1 MNPSPQIVECV
12 PNFSEGR
19 DAAKIDAIVEAIRSV
34 RGIAILDRES
44 DADHNRSVITF
55 AGPATAVVEA
65 AFRGVERAIGL
76 IDLRQH
82 KGVHPRIGACDV
94 VPFIPVEGVT
104 LDECVHLANELG
116 MRLWESLRVPVYLY
130 EAAAR
135 RPDRLNLENI
145 RRGQFEGLREEV
157 RTNPDRLPD
166 FGPNFEDAELHPSAG
181 ATVVGARKFLIAYNI
196 NLNTADVE
204 IAKRIAKAIRFSSG
218 GFRYVKSMGVPLAS
232 RNLAQVSMNL
242 TDFEQTPIHR
252 VFETVRAE
260 AARYGASIVGS
271 EIVGLIPKRAL
282 EMTAEW
288 YLQVENF
295 HPSLVLENRLA
306 EAAHMAGTKDGLNE
320 FLDELAAPTA
330 TPGGGSAAAAAAAMA
345 AALGAMVSGLAK
357 LPAHTFESDRKFF
370 AEAVKRDAASYD
382 GVRAAYKRPKEERA
396 PFVEQALYGAAVV
409 PLEVAEAATIL
420 KNRLRDLAAT
430 APAKFG
436 SDIETAQG
444 LAQAGIDGALANVRI
459 NIASMKDES
468 LAAPLRERLAKLS

>member
-1 MNPSPQIVECV
+1 MPQTIVESV

-19 DAAKIDAIVEAIRSV
+19 DASKVDAIVEAIRSV
-34 RGIAILDRES
+34 RGIAILDREM

-65 AFRGVERAIGL
+65 AYRGVERAVDL
-76 IDLRQH
+76 IDLRVH

-94 VPFIPVEGVT
+94 VPFVPVEGVT
-104 LDECVHLANELG
+104 LEDCVRLANELG
-116 MRLWESLRVPVYLY
+116 ARLWGNLHLPVYLY

-145 RRGQFEGLREEV
+145 RRGQFEGLRDEV

-166 FGPNFEDAELHPSAG
+166 FGEAELHPSAG

-260 AARYGASIVGS
+260 AARHGASIVGS

-306 EAAHMAGTKDGLNE
+306 EAATVNGLNE

-357 LPAHTFESDRKFF
+357 LPGDAFEADRKFF

-382 GVRAAYKRPKEERA
+382 AVRAAYKRPKDERA
-396 PFVEQALYGAAVV
+396 PFVEQALHGAAVV
-409 PLEVAEAATIL
+409 PLEVAEAAAAL
-420 KNRLRDLAAT
+420 KTRLGHLAAA

-436 SDIETAQG
+436 SDIETARG

-459 NIASMKDES
+459 NIESMKDES
-468 LAAPLRERLAKLS
+468 LIAPVRERLAKLS

>member
-1 MNPSPQIVECV
+1 MSRTIVEVV

-19 DAAKIDAIVEAIRSV
+19 DAAKVDAITEAIRSV
-34 RGIAILDRES
+34 RGIAILDREM
-44 DADHNRSVITF
+44 DADHNRSVVTF

-76 IDLRQH
+76 IDLRYH
-82 KGVHPRIGACDV
+82 TGVHPRVGAVDV
-94 VPFIPVEGVT
+94 VPFVPVEGVT
-104 LDECVHLANELG
+104 LEDCVRLANELG
-116 MRLWESLRVPVYLY
+116 MRLWESLQVPVYLY

-135 RPDRLNLENI
+135 RPDRINLENI
-145 RRGQFEGLREEV
+145 RRGQFEGLRDEV
-157 RTNPDRLPD
+157 RTNPNRHPD
-166 FGPNFEDAELHPSAG
+166 FGNAELHPSAG

-204 IAKRIAKAIRFSSG
+204 IAKRIAKGIRFSSG

-260 AARYGASIVGS
+260 AARHGASIVGS

-288 YLQVENF
+288 YLQLENF

-306 EAAHMAGTKDGLNE
+306 EAAHMAATTDATKDGLNE

-357 LPAHTFESDRKFF
+357 LPADVFESDRKFF

-382 GVRAAYKRPKEERA
+382 AVRAAYKRPKEERA
-396 PFVEQALYGAAVV
+396 PFVEQALHKAAEV
-409 PLEVAEAATIL
+409 PLEVAEAAMAL
-420 KNRLRDLAAT
+420 KNRLRDLAST
-430 APAKFG
+430 ASAKFG

-468 LAAPLRERLAKLS
+468 LAAPLRERLGKLS

>member
-1 MNPSPQIVECV
+1 VTRTIVECV

-19 DAAKIDAIVEAIRSV
+19 DAAKVDAIVESIRSV
-34 RGIAILDRES
+34 RGIAILDREL

-55 AGPATAVVEA
+55 AGPAGAVGEA

-82 KGVHPRIGACDV
+82 TGVHPRIGAADV
-94 VPFIPVEGVT
+94 VPFVPVEGVT
-104 LDECVHLANELG
+104 LEECVRIANELG
-116 MRLWESLRVPVYLY
+116 QRLWDRLRLPVYLY

-135 RPDRLNLENI
+135 RPDRVNLENI
-145 RRGQFEGLREEV
+145 RRGQFEGLRDDV
-157 RTNPDRLPD
+157 RANPDRLPD
-166 FGPNFEDAELHPSAG
+166 FGDAELHASAG

-196 NLNTADVE
+196 NLNTADLE
-204 IAKRIAKAIRFSSG
+204 IAKKIAKAIRFSSG

-252 VFETVRAE
+252 VFEAVRVE
-260 AARYGASIVGS
+260 AARYGAAIMGS

-288 YLQVENF
+288 YLQAENF
-295 HPSLVLENRLA
+295 HPRLVLENRLA
-306 EAAHMAGTKDGLNE
+306 ETATMNGGLNE

-345 AALGAMVSGLAK
+345 AALGAMVAGLAK
-357 LPAHTFESDRKFF
+357 LPSEAFEADRKFF
-370 AEAVKRDAASYD
+370 AEAVGRDAVSYE
-382 GVRAAYKRPKEERA
+382 GVRAAYKKPKDERGS
-396 PFVEQALYGAAVV
+396 FVEQALHEAARV
-409 PLEVAEAATIL
+409 PLEVAEAAAGL
-420 KNRLRDLAAT
+420 GGRLQALASK
-430 APAKFG
+430 APDKFG
-436 SDIETAQG
+436 SDIATAQS
-444 LAQAGIDGALANVRI
+444 LARAAIEGALANVRI

-468 LAAPLRERLAKLS
+468 AIAGLRERLARFQ

>member
-1 MNPSPQIVECV
+1 MPQTIVESV
-12 PNFSEGR
+12 PNFSEGC
-19 DAAKIDAIVEAIRSV
+19 DASKVDAIVEAIRSV
-34 RGIAILDRES
+34 RGIAILDREM

-65 AFRGVERAIGL
+65 AYRGVERAVDL
-76 IDLRQH
+76 IDLRVH

-94 VPFIPVEGVT
+94 VPFVPVEGVT
-104 LDECVHLANELG
+104 LEDCVRLANELG
-116 MRLWESLRVPVYLY
+116 ARLWGNLHLPVYLY

-145 RRGQFEGLREEV
+145 RRGQFEGLRDEV

-166 FGPNFEDAELHPSAG
+166 FGEAELHPSAG

-260 AARYGASIVGS
+260 AARHGASIVGS

-306 EAAHMAGTKDGLNE
+306 EAATVNGLNE

-357 LPAHTFESDRKFF
+357 LPGDAFEADRKFF

-382 GVRAAYKRPKEERA
+382 AVRAAYKRPKDERA
-396 PFVEQALYGAAVV
+396 PFVEQALHGAAVV
-409 PLEVAEAATIL
+409 PLEVAEAAAAL
-420 KNRLRDLAAT
+420 KTRLGHLAAA

-436 SDIETAQG
+436 SDIETARG

-459 NIASMKDES
+459 NIESMKDES
-468 LAAPLRERLAKLS
+468 LIAPVRERLAKLS

>member
-1 MNPSPQIVECV
+1 M
-12 PNFSEGR
+12 
-19 DAAKIDAIVEAIRSV
+19 
-34 RGIAILDRES
+34 
-44 DADHNRSVITF
+44 
-55 AGPATAVVEA
+55 
-65 AFRGVERAIGL
+65 
-76 IDLRQH
+76 
-82 KGVHPRIGACDV
+82 
-94 VPFIPVEGVT
+94 
-104 LDECVHLANELG
+104 
-116 MRLWESLRVPVYLY
+116 PVYLY

-135 RPDRLNLENI
+135 RPDRVNLENI
-145 RRGQFEGLREEV
+145 RRGQFEGLRDEV
-157 RTNPDRLPD
+157 RTNPDRRPD
-166 FGPNFEDAELHPSAG
+166 FGEAEMHPSAG

-252 VFETVRAE
+252 VFEAVRAE

-306 EAAHMAGTKDGLNE
+306 EATTVSGLNE

-357 LPAHTFESDRKFF
+357 LPTDAFEADRKFF
-370 AEAVKRDAASYD
+370 AEAVKRDAASYE
-382 GVRAAYKRPKEERA
+382 GVRAAYKRPKDERA
-396 PFVEQALYGAAVV
+396 PFVEQALYEAAVV
-409 PLEVAEAATIL
+409 PLEVAEFATGL

-468 LAAPLRERLAKLS
+468 AVAPLQERLGKLS

>member
-1 MNPSPQIVECV
+1 MPQTIVESV

-19 DAAKIDAIVEAIRSV
+19 DAAKVDAIIEAIRSV
-34 RGIAILDRES
+34 RGIAILDREL
-44 DADHNRSVITF
+44 DADHNRSVVTF

-76 IDLRQH
+76 IDLREH

-94 VPFIPVEGVT
+94 VPFVPVEGVT
-104 LDECVHLANELG
+104 LEDCVRLANELAQ
-116 MRLWESLRVPVYLY
+116 RLWERLRVPIYLY

-135 RPDRLNLENI
+135 RPDRVNLENI

-157 RTNPDRLPD
+157 RTNPDRRPD
-166 FGPNFEDAELHPSAG
+166 FGDAELHPSAG

-252 VFETVRAE
+252 VFEAVRAE

-306 EAAHMAGTKDGLNE
+306 EATTVNGLNE

-357 LPAHTFESDRKFF
+357 LPTDAFEGDRKFF

-382 GVRAAYKRPKEERA
+382 GVRAAYKRPKDERA
-396 PFVEQALYGAAVV
+396 PFVQQALHEAAAV
-409 PLEVAEAATIL
+409 PLEVAEAATAL
-420 KNRLRDLAAT
+420 KNRLRELAGA

-468 LAAPLRERLAKLS
+468 LVAPLRERLAKLP

>member
-1 MNPSPQIVECV
+1 M
-12 PNFSEGR
+12 
-19 DAAKIDAIVEAIRSV
+19 
-34 RGIAILDRES
+34 RGIAILDREL

-82 KGVHPRIGACDV
+82 TGVHPRIGAADV
-94 VPFIPVEGVT
+94 VPFVPVEGVT
-104 LDECVHLANELG
+104 LDDCVRLANELAQ
-116 MRLWESLRVPVYLY
+116 RLWERLQVPVYLY

-145 RRGQFEGLREEV
+145 RRGQFEGLRDEV
-157 RTNPDRLPD
+157 RTNPDRRPD
-166 FGPNFEDAELHPSAG
+166 FGEAELHPSAG

-252 VFETVRAE
+252 VFEAVRAE

-306 EAAHMAGTKDGLNE
+306 EAATVDGLNE

-357 LPAHTFESDRKFF
+357 LPAEAFEADRQFF
-370 AEAVKRDAASYD
+370 AAAVKRDAASYE
-382 GVRAAYKRPKEERA
+382 GVRAAYKRPKDERA
-396 PFVEQALYGAAVV
+396 PFVEQALHEAAAV
-409 PLEVAEAATIL
+409 PLEVAERATAL
-420 KNRLRDLAAT
+420 RERLRALAAT

-444 LAQAGIDGALANVRI
+444 LAQAGIEGALANVRI
-459 NIASMKDES
+459 NIASMKDQS
-468 LAAPLRERLAKLS
+468 LIAGLQERLAKLS

>member
-1 MNPSPQIVECV
+1 LTRTIVECV

-19 DAAKIDAIVEAIRSV
+19 DAAKVDSIIEAIRSV
-34 RGIAILDRES
+34 RGIVILDREM

-55 AGPATAVVEA
+55 AGPAAAVAEA

-82 KGVHPRIGACDV
+82 TGVHPRIGAADV
-94 VPFIPVEGVT
+94 VPFVPVEGVT
-104 LDECVHLANELG
+104 LEDCVRLAKELG
-116 MRLWESLRVPVYLY
+116 QRLWERLKVPVYLY

-135 RPDRLNLENI
+135 RPERVNLENI
-145 RRGQFEGLREEV
+145 RKGQFEGLREEV
-157 RTNPDRLPD
+157 RTNPERRPD
-166 FGPNFEDAELHPSAG
+166 FGEAELHASAG

-196 NLNTADVE
+196 NLNTADVD
-204 IAKRIAKAIRFSSG
+204 IAKRVAKAIRFSSG

-252 VFETVRAE
+252 VFEAVRTE
-260 AARYGASIVGS
+260 AARYGAQIVGS

-288 YLQVENF
+288 YLRVENF
-295 HPSLVLENRLA
+295 QPGLVLENRLA
-306 EAAHMAGTKDGLNE
+306 EATTMDGLNE

-345 AALGAMVSGLAK
+345 AALGAMVTGLAK
-357 LPAHTFESDRKFF
+357 LPTEAYEADRKFF
-370 AEAVKRDAASYD
+370 AEAVKRDAAAYD
-382 GVRAAYKRPKEERA
+382 SVRAAYKKPRDERA
-396 PFVEQALYGAAVV
+396 PFVEQALHEAAKV
-409 PLEVAEAATIL
+409 PLEVAEEAAAMGE
-420 KNRLRDLAAT
+420 RLRTLKLT

-436 SDIETAQG
+436 SDIDTAQG
-444 LAQAGIDGALANVRI
+444 LVAAAISGALANVRI
-459 NIASMKDES
+459 NLEGMKDEA
-468 LAAPLRERLAKLS
+468 LIAGIRQRLGKIQ

>member
-1 MNPSPQIVECV
+1 MPQTIVECV

-19 DAAKIDAIVEAIRSV
+19 DAAKVDAIVEAISSV
-34 RGIAILDRES
+34 RGIAILDREL
-44 DADHNRSVITF
+44 DADHNRSVVTF

-65 AFRGVERAIGL
+65 AFRGVERAITL
-76 IDLRQH
+76 IDLRH
-82 KGVHPRIGACDV
+82 HTGVHPRIGAADV
-94 VPFIPVEGVT
+94 VPFVPVEGVT
-104 LDECVHLANELG
+104 LEDCVRLANELG
-116 MRLWESLRVPVYLY
+116 ARLWERLRVPVYLY

-135 RPDRLNLENI
+135 RPDRVNLENI

-157 RTNPDRLPD
+157 RTNPDRRPD
-166 FGPNFEDAELHPSAG
+166 FGEAELHPSAG

-252 VFETVRAE
+252 VFEAVRAE

-306 EAAHMAGTKDGLNE
+306 EAAKVDGLNE
-320 FLDELAAPTA
+320 FLDDLAAPTA

-357 LPAHTFESDRKFF
+357 SPADAFESDRKLF

-382 GVRAAYKRPKEERA
+382 GVRAAYKRPKDERA
-396 PFVEQALYGAAVV
+396 PFVEQALHEAAEV
-409 PLEVAEAATIL
+409 PLEVAEAATLL

-430 APAKFG
+430 APPKFG

-468 LAAPLRERLAKLS
+468 LIAPLRERLGKLS

>member
-1 MNPSPQIVECV
+1 MPQTIVESV

-19 DAAKIDAIVEAIRSV
+19 DAAKVDAIIEAIRSV
-34 RGIAILDRES
+34 RGIAILDREL
-44 DADHNRSVITF
+44 DADHNRSVVTF

-76 IDLRQH
+76 IDLREH

-94 VPFIPVEGVT
+94 VPFVPVEGVT
-104 LDECVHLANELG
+104 LEDCVRLANELAQ
-116 MRLWESLRVPVYLY
+116 RLWERLRVPIYLY

-135 RPDRLNLENI
+135 RPDRVNLENI

-157 RTNPDRLPD
+157 RTNPDRRPD
-166 FGPNFEDAELHPSAG
+166 FGDAELHPSAG

-252 VFETVRAE
+252 VFEAVRAE

-306 EAAHMAGTKDGLNE
+306 EATTVNGLNE

-357 LPAHTFESDRKFF
+357 LPTDTFEADRKFF

-382 GVRAAYKRPKEERA
+382 GVRAAYKRPKDERA
-396 PFVEQALYGAAVV
+396 PFVQQALHEAAAV
-409 PLEVAEAATIL
+409 PLEVAEAATAL
-420 KNRLRDLAAT
+420 KNRLRELAGA

-468 LAAPLRERLAKLS
+468 LVAPLRERLAKLP

>member
-1 MNPSPQIVECV
+1 MPQTIVESV
-12 PNFSEGR
+12 PNFSEGC
-19 DAAKIDAIVEAIRSV
+19 DASKVDAIVEAIRSV
-34 RGIAILDRES
+34 RGIAILDREM

-65 AFRGVERAIGL
+65 AYRGVERAVDL
-76 IDLRQH
+76 IDLRVH

-94 VPFIPVEGVT
+94 VPFVPVEGVT
-104 LDECVHLANELG
+104 LEDCVRLANELG
-116 MRLWESLRVPVYLY
+116 ARLWGNLHLPVYLY

-145 RRGQFEGLREEV
+145 RRGQFEGLRDEV

-166 FGPNFEDAELHPSAG
+166 FGEAELHPSAG

-260 AARYGASIVGS
+260 AARHGASIVGS

-306 EAAHMAGTKDGLNE
+306 EAATVNGLNE

-345 AALGAMVSGLAK
+345 AALGAMVAGLAK
-357 LPAHTFESDRKFF
+357 LPGDAFEADRKFF

-382 GVRAAYKRPKEERA
+382 AVRAAYKRPKDERA
-396 PFVEQALYGAAVV
+396 PFVEQALHGAAVV
-409 PLEVAEAATIL
+409 PLEVAEAAAAL
-420 KNRLRDLAAT
+420 KTRLGHLAAA

-436 SDIETAQG
+436 SDIETARG

-459 NIASMKDES
+459 NIESMKDES
-468 LAAPLRERLAKLS
+468 LIAPVRERLAKLS

>member
-1 MNPSPQIVECV
+1 MKRLVECV

-19 DAAKIDAIVEAIRSV
+19 DASKIDAIVAAMREV
-34 RGIAILDRES
+34 PGVYLLDRES
-44 DADHNRSVITF
+44 DADHNRSVVTI
-55 AGPATAVVEA
+55 AGEPQAVAEA
-65 AFRGVERAIGL
+65 ALRGVGKAAEL
-76 IDLRQH
+76 IDLTRH
-82 KGVHPRIGACDV
+82 SGAHPRMGATDV
-94 VPFIPVEGVT
+94 VPFIPVEGLT
-104 LDECVHLANELG
+104 IEDCVALAKKVGREI
-116 MRLWESLRVPVYLY
+116 WERYRIPVYFY
-130 EAAAR
+130 EAAAQ
-135 RPDRLNLENI
+135 RPERTNLENI
-145 RRGQFEGLREEV
+145 RKGQFEGLLAEV
-157 RTNPDRLPD
+157 PKNPERAPD
-166 FGPNFEDAELHPSAG
+166 IGDARLHPTAG

-260 AARYGASIVGS
+260 AARYGVAIVGS

-295 HPSLVLENRLA
+295 HPSLVLENRLV
-306 EAAHMAGTKDGLNE
+306 EAATVNGLNE

-357 LPAHTFESDRKFF
+357 LPAETFESDRRFF
-370 AEAVKRDAASYD
+370 AEAVQRDAASYD
-382 GVRAAYKRPKEERA
+382 GVRAAYKRPKDERA
-396 PFVEQALYGAAVV
+396 PFVEQALHKAAVV
-409 PLEVAEAATIL
+409 PLEVAEAATAL
-420 KNRLRDLAAT
+420 KIRLRDLAAAT
-430 APAKFG
+430 PAKFG
-436 SDIETAQG
+436 SD
-444 LAQAGIDGALANVRI
+444 
-459 NIASMKDES
+459 
-468 LAAPLRERLAKLS
+468 

>member
-1 MNPSPQIVECV
+1 MPQTIVECV

-19 DAAKIDAIVEAIRSV
+19 DAAKVDAIVEAIRSV
-34 RGIAILDRES
+34 RGIAILDREM
-44 DADHNRSVITF
+44 DADHNRSVVTF
-55 AGPATAVVEA
+55 AGPATSVVEA
-65 AFRGVERAIGL
+65 AYRGVERAVGL
-76 IDLRQH
+76 IDLRAH
-82 KGVHPRIGACDV
+82 KGVHPRIGAVDV
-94 VPFIPVEGVT
+94 VPFVPVEGVT
-104 LDECVHLANELG
+104 LEDCVRLANELG
-116 MRLWESLRVPVYLY
+116 MRLWESLQVPVYLY

-135 RPDRLNLENI
+135 RPDRINLENI
-145 RRGQFEGLREEV
+145 RRGQFEGLRDEV
-157 RTNPDRLPD
+157 RTNPNRLPD
-166 FGPNFEDAELHPSAG
+166 FGDAELHPTAG

-260 AARYGASIVGS
+260 AARHGASIVGS

-282 EMTAEW
+282 EVTAEW

-306 EAAHMAGTKDGLNE
+306 EATTVDGFNE

-357 LPAHTFESDRKFF
+357 LPTGAFESDRKFF

-396 PFVEQALYGAAVV
+396 PFVEQALHQAAEV
-409 PLEVAEAATIL
+409 PLEVAEAAMAL

-430 APAKFG
+430 ASAKFG

-468 LAAPLRERLAKLS
+468 LMAPLRERLGKLS

>member
-1 MNPSPQIVECV
+1 MV
-12 PNFSEGR
+12 
-19 DAAKIDAIVEAIRSV
+19 
-34 RGIAILDRES
+34 
-44 DADHNRSVITF
+44 TF
-55 AGPATAVVEA
+55 AGPPRPWSEA

-82 KGVHPRIGACDV
+82 TGVHPRIGAADV
-94 VPFIPVEGVT
+94 VPFVPVEGVT
-104 LDECVHLANELG
+104 LEDCVRLANELG
-116 MRLWESLRVPVYLY
+116 AAPLGAPARAGVLY

-135 RPDRLNLENI
+135 RPDRVNLENI
-145 RRGQFEGLREEV
+145 RRGQFEGLRDEV
-157 RTNPDRLPD
+157 RTNPDRRPD
-166 FGPNFEDAELHPSAG
+166 FGEAELHPSAG

-242 TDFEQTPIHR
+242 TDFEQTPMHR
-252 VFETVRAE
+252 VFEAVRAE

-306 EAAHMAGTKDGLNE
+306 EAATVDGLNE

-357 LPAHTFESDRKFF
+357 LARRCFRSRSQVLRRSG
-370 AEAVKRDAASYD
+370 EARR
-382 GVRAAYKRPKEERA
+382 G
-396 PFVEQALYGAAVV
+396 
-409 PLEVAEAATIL
+409 IL
-420 KNRLRDLAAT
+420 
-430 APAKFG
+430 
-436 SDIETAQG
+436 
-444 LAQAGIDGALANVRI
+444 
-459 NIASMKDES
+459 
-468 LAAPLRERLAKLS
+468 

>member
-1 MNPSPQIVECV
+1 
-12 PNFSEGR
+12 
-19 DAAKIDAIVEAIRSV
+19 
-34 RGIAILDRES
+34 
-44 DADHNRSVITF
+44 
-55 AGPATAVVEA
+55 
-65 AFRGVERAIGL
+65 
-76 IDLRQH
+76 
-82 KGVHPRIGACDV
+82 
-94 VPFIPVEGVT
+94 
-104 LDECVHLANELG
+104 
-116 MRLWESLRVPVYLY
+116 VYLY

-135 RPDRLNLENI
+135 RPDRVNLENI
-145 RRGQFEGLREEV
+145 RRGQFEGLRDEV
-157 RTNPDRLPD
+157 RTNSDRLPD
-166 FGPNFEDAELHPSAG
+166 FGNAELHPSAG

-196 NLNTADVE
+196 NLNTADID

-252 VFETVRAE
+252 VFETVRGE

-282 EMTAEW
+282 EISAEW

-306 EAAHMAGTKDGLNE
+306 EAAHMAATNAGTKEGLNE

-345 AALGAMVSGLAK
+345 AALGSMVSGLAK
-357 LPAHTFESDRKFF
+357 LPSDAFEADRKFF

-382 GVRAAYKRPKEERA
+382 AVRAAYKRPKDERS
-396 PFVEQALYGAAVV
+396 PFVEQALHGAAEV
-409 PLEVAEAATIL
+409 PLEVAEATTAL
-420 KNRLRDLAAT
+420 KTRLRDLAAT

-436 SDIETAQG
+436 SDIETARG

-468 LAAPLRERLAKLS
+468 LVAPLRERLERLS